1 MIFRPLRLASLLL
14 TAGFFFFG
22 PAPARAAVTTVFS
35 CASSGDNGNHDGVE
49 NGFFVQHLV
58 MSNLHTVQLFYR
70 ATQDGTYTI
79 SLSAHLNSYVGPLVG
94 TTQSKTLFLSSSSDT
109 AVTWSFNDASFFSG
123 ADMFFTHDVSGPGGV
138 QFNLATNQCAG
149 DEESVGTSTNLN
161 NFSVAVAITT
171 NTSVTPPP
179 PTGCVADAQTL
190 CIDNQAGDKRFQIR
204 VPYATSLSGGLSGNG
219 HPILL
224 SSLGVTQGGIFWFFS
239 QSNPEMLI
247 KVINACSFNNKFWVY
262 FAAGTN
268 AGFHVTVTD
277 TKTGHAVTYTNPDLK
292 QALPVADT
300 SALPCP

>member
-1 MIFRPLRLASLLL
+1 MNLRSLRLTLPLLAAGCLVFAS
-14 TAGFFFFG
+14 
-22 PAPARAAVTTVFS
+22 APAHAAITTVFS
-35 CASSGDNGNHDGVE
+35 CASSGDNGNHDSVS
-49 NGFFVQHLV
+49 NGFHVNHLNAA
-58 MSNLHTVQLFYR
+58 SIHTIQLFYR
-70 ATQDGTYTI
+70 TDTDGTYFIT
-79 SLSAHLNSYVGPLVG
+79 LTAHLNSYAGPVVG
-94 TTQSKTLFLSSSSDT
+94 TAQSKSVQLSSSSDT
-109 AVTWSFNDASFFSG
+109 AVTWSLNDASFFSG
-123 ADMFFTHDVSGPGGV
+123 ADLFVTHQVSSGPGGV
-138 QFNLATNQCAG
+138 QYNLQPSICDG
-149 DEESVGTSTNLN
+149 DEESVGTSGDNG
-161 NFSVAVAITT
+161 FSVATTITT

-179 PTGCVADAQTL
+179 AGCVADAQTL

-219 HPILL
+219 HPIPL

>member
-14 TAGFFFFG
+14 TAGLFFG
-22 PAPARAAVTTVFS
+22 LSPAHAAVTTVFS
-35 CASSGDNGNHDGVE
+35 CASSGDNGNHDNVF

-58 MSNLHTVQLFYR
+58 MTNLHTVQLFYR
-70 ATQDGTYTI
+70 GTQDGTYTI

-94 TTQSKTLFLSSSSDT
+94 ATQSKTLFLSSSSDT

-123 ADMFFTHDVSGPGGV
+123 ADLFFTHDVSGSGGGV
-138 QFNLATNQCAG
+138 QFNLQGSHCAG
-149 DEESVGTSTNLN
+149 DEESVGTSSNLN
-161 NFSVAVAITT
+161 GFSVAVAITT
-171 NTSVTPPP
+171 NTSVTPP

-190 CIDNQAGDKRFQIR
+190 CIDNQPGDKRFQIR
-204 VPYATSLSGGLSGNG
+204 VPYSTTLGGGLSGNG
-219 HPILL
+219 HPIPL
-224 SSLGVTQGGIFWFFS
+224 SPLGVTQGGIFWFFS

-300 SALPCP
+300 SALACP